1 MEYKDWYGY
10 KRIDFQFED
19 RQAFIVFPNHEGW
32 GSGHWMCKMEYADA
46 FPELEIDLLENG
58 FHRAYMENKN
68 RWGTDVDHDARVRF
82 ADYLEKEFGLSH
94 KFVPIGMSC
103 GGLHSVN
110 FASRYPERVSVLH
123 LDAPVMNLLSC
134 PLGLGVGEALAGD
147 GGWKEIVDVYN
158 FTKSSILTYRE
169 HPMDRIPTLI
179 AHQIPVALVYGD
191 SDVTV
196 PYIENGKRLEDAYR
210 KAGVPLFCEG
220 KAGCGHHP
228 HGLENR
234 GNLLEFIRRHI

>member
-1 MEYKDWYGY
+1 
-10 KRIDFQFED
+10 
-19 RQAFIVFPNHEGW
+19 
-32 GSGHWMCKMEYADA
+32 
-46 FPELEIDLLENG
+46 
-58 FHRAYMENKN
+58 
-68 RWGTDVDHDARVRF
+68 
-82 ADYLEKEFGLSH
+82 
-94 KFVPIGMSC
+94 
-103 GGLHSVN
+103 
-110 FASRYPERVSVLH
+110 
-123 LDAPVMNLLSC
+123 MNLLSC
-134 PLGLGVGEALAGD
+134 PLGLGVGEALDGD

-210 KAGVPLFCEG
+210 KAGVPLFCGG